1 MRRKKQINR
10 LVTSIVASMVALGA
24 LSQVKGEQ
32 PQLVVGI
39 VIDQLRS
46 DYIELMQS
54 KFGQGGFNR
63 LMRDGAYFDNVNFKC
78 PRVDAVAGT
87 ALLMTWAYPRV
98 NGVPSAML

>member
-63 LMRDGAYFDNVNFKC
+63 RMRDGA
-78 PRVDAVAGT
+78 
-87 ALLMTWAYPRV
+87 
-98 NGVPSAML
+98 